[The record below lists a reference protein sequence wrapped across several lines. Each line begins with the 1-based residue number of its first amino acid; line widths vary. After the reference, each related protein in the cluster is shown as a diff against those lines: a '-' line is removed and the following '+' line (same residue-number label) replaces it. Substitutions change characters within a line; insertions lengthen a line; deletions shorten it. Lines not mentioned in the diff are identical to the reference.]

1 MIRDGHTSPSDD
13 GIIVHS
19 LETYHAMP
27 RSPRSAP
34 GRTGISALREV
45 SIAELSAGTS
55 SADLLLQRFREE
67 VAL

>member
-1 MIRDGHTSPSDD
+1 MSPSDD
-13 GIIVHS
+13 GIIVPS
-19 LETYHAMP
+19 LETYHSVR

-45 SIAELSAGTS
+45 SIAELCDDIS